1 MRRLGR
7 IPLVDENDPNSSPQ
21 AREVLGIIKEKR
33 GRVLNVYRGMANHPE
48 IAGMVAGLYVR
59 ARSGHLSEQEAE
71 LAYTA
76 ASAANNCH
84 Y

>member
-1 MRRLGR
+1 MER
-7 IPLVDENDPNSSPQ
+7 IPLVNENDPNADPE
-21 AREVLGIIKEKR
+21 AREVLKVIEKKR
-33 GRVLNVYRGMANHPE
+33 GLVLNVYRGMANHPE
-48 IAGMVAGLYVR
+48 IAGLVASLYVR